1 MKRVD
6 LIYKTLLDLPG
17 NKGIDAKTLA
27 SMLNISR
34 ANVSHVL
41 NILCKEGKVSKSSG
55 RPVLF
60 YINGAISSLRNKANL
75 DKLANNN
82 ISLKDAI
89 DHAKASILYPPKGM
103 NCLILGE
110 TGVGKSMFAF
120 LMHEYA
126 VEMKVKNEDSP
137 FITFNC
143 ADYSNNPQLLT
154 SQLFGVKKGAY
165 TGAEMDK
172 IGLIEKASNGI
183 LFLDEIHRLPP
194 EGQEALFTF
203 LDTGLFRRVG
213 DPENRQSNALIIS
226 ATTENPGSTLLKTFT
241 RRIPMTITIPALRER
256 TLEER
261 FYLIKSFFKVESTK
275 IKKDIFISVNAMRA
289 LLSYDCPNNI
299 GQLKS
304 DIQLICAR
312 AYSDFLTN
320 SQKDM
325 RVDIRNIP
333 GYIKEGLYKEK
344 KHRVLWNKLLGE
356 DIDYIKISDSDEV
369 AVEKHKDNLIYE
381 VIKYR
386 VDKLRSENILD
397 VNIDYLIDKEVI
409 THFGKN
415 IEGISE
421 YDNKKILIKFIDED
435 LLDFISKLILDIN
448 SKLNEDLKA
457 NMCVAMALH
466 INNLVYRIRNDK
478 IIINTN
484 IENLKRAYRK
494 EYDIA
499 FQIKKDIEKYLK
511 KEIPLGEIACLAVFL
526 IEDEKLK
533 FKQYDKAKVIVV
545 AHGDSTATSMVNVAN
560 RLLGQNYCIALDS
573 PLDIKPSYILN
584 ELRDLIRENPCREGY
599 VILVDM
605 GSLVTFGEII
615 EKEFNTKVKVI
626 PLVSTLHVLEATRK
640 AILGYSVEDIYK
652 SVKRVNSYML

>member
-6 LIYKTLLDLPG
+6 LIYKTLLDLPR
-17 NKGIDAKTLA
+17 NKGIDANTLA

-41 NILCKEGKVSKSSG
+41 NTLCKEGKVSKSNG

-60 YINGAISSLRNKANL
+60 YINESLSSLKNKANL

-89 DHAKASILYPPKGM
+89 DHAKASILYPPNGM

-110 TGVGKSMFAF
+110 TGVGKSMFAY

-126 VEMKVKNEDSP
+126 VEMQVKNENSP

-172 IGLIEKASNGI
+172 VGLIEKANNGI

-213 DPENRQSNALIIS
+213 DPENRHSNALIIS
-226 ATTENPGSTLLKTFT
+226 ATTENPDSTLLKTFT

-275 IKKDIFISVNAMRA
+275 IKKDILISVNVMRA

-312 AYSDFLTN
+312 AYSDFLTH

-325 RVDIRNIP
+325 RVEIRNIP
-333 GYIKEGLYKEK
+333 SYIKEGLYKEK
-344 KHRVLWNKLLGE
+344 KHRVLWNKLIGE
-356 DIDYIKISDSDEV
+356 DIDYIKISSLEEIII
-369 AVEKHKDNLIYE
+369 EKYKDNPIYE
-381 VIKYR
+381 NIKYR
-386 VDKLRSENILD
+386 IDKLKTEDIVD
-397 VNIDYLIDKEVI
+397 INIDYLIDREVI

-415 IEGISE
+415 IEGVSE
-421 YDNKKILIKFIDED
+421 YDNGKMLAKFIDED
-435 LLDFISKLILDIN
+435 LLEFIKHLIYHINYKREEKL
-448 SKLNEDLKA
+448 KP
-457 NMCVAMALH
+457 NMCIAMALY
-466 INNLVYRIRNDK
+466 INNLVHRVKNDK
-478 IIINTN
+478 TMVNTN
-484 IENLKRAYRK
+484 VKNLEIKYKK

-499 FQIKKDIEKYLK
+499 IETKIRIEKYLK
-511 KEIPLGEIACLAVFL
+511 KEIPLGEVAYLCVFL

-533 FKQYDKAKVIVV
+533 YKQYDKVKVIVV
-545 AHGDSTATSMVNVAN
+545 AHGDNTATSMVDVTNK
-560 RLLGQNYCIALDS
+560 LLGQNYSIALDS
-573 PLDIKPSYILN
+573 PIDIKPSYILN
-584 ELRDLIRENPCREGY
+584 ELKDIIRENPSKEGY
-599 VILVDM
+599 IILVDM

-615 EKEFNTKVKVI
+615 EKEFDVNVKII

-640 AILGYSVEDIYK
+640 AILGYSLEAVYT
-652 SVKRVNSYML
+652 SVKRVNYYIG

>member
-6 LIYKTLLDLPG
+6 LIYKTLLDLPR
-17 NKGIDAKTLA
+17 NKGIDANTLA

-41 NILCKEGKVSKSSG
+41 NTLCREGKVSKSNG

-60 YINGAISSLRNKANL
+60 YINESLSSLKNKANL

-89 DHAKASILYPPKGM
+89 EHAKASILYPPNGM

-110 TGVGKSMFAF
+110 TGVGKSMFAY

-126 VEMKVKNEDSP
+126 VEMQVKNADSP

-172 IGLIEKASNGI
+172 IGLIEKANNGI

-213 DPENRQSNALIIS
+213 DPENRHSNALIIS
-226 ATTENPGSTLLKTFT
+226 ATTENPDSTLLKTFT

-312 AYSDFLTN
+312 AYSDFLTH

-325 RVDIRNIP
+325 RVEIRNTP
-333 GYIKEGLYKEK
+333 SYIKEGLYKEK
-344 KHRVLWNKLLGE
+344 THRVLWNKLIGE
-356 DIDYIKISDSDEV
+356 DIDYIKISSLEEV
-369 AVEKHKDNLIYE
+369 IIEKYKDNPIYE
-381 VIKYR
+381 NIKYR
-386 VDKLRSENILD
+386 VGKLKAEGIVD
-397 VNIDYLIDKEVI
+397 INIDYLVDREII

-415 IEGISE
+415 IEGVSE
-421 YDNKKILIKFIDED
+421 YDNGKMLGNFIDED
-435 LLDFISKLILDIN
+435 LLEFIKHLIYYINCKLDE
-448 SKLNEDLKA
+448 KLKSNV
-457 NMCVAMALH
+457 CTAMALH
-466 INNLVYRIRNDK
+466 INNLVHRVKNDK
-478 IIINTN
+478 VMVNTN
-484 IENLKRAYRK
+484 VTNLEAKYKK

-499 FQIKKDIEKYLK
+499 VETKVRIEKYLK
-511 KEIPLGEIACLAVFL
+511 KEIPLGEVGYLCVFL

-533 FKQYDKAKVIVV
+533 YKQDDKAKVIVV
-545 AHGDSTATSMVNVAN
+545 AHGENTATSMVDVTN
-560 RLLGQNYCIALDS
+560 RLLGQNYSIALDS
-573 PLDIKPSYILN
+573 PIDIKPSYILN
-584 ELRDLIRENPCREGY
+584 ELKDIIKENPSKEGY
-599 VILVDM
+599 IILVDM
-605 GSLVTFGEII
+605 GSLLTFGEII
-615 EKEFNTKVKVI
+615 EKEFEAKVKII

-640 AILGYSVEDIYK
+640 AMLGYSLDEVYS
-652 SVKRVNSYML
+652 SVKRVNYYMG